1 MDALS
6 CRTKIT
12 VRSMDEL
19 RSALVSGEFPTDG
32 LDGFIDMN
40 DGDRT
45 VTLRGTVS
53 GVGAAWRFLN
63 ARGVVENHG
72 IAGNVCAV
80 CHEPIRQGERK
91 VDWLHAHSGD
101 RECWTGDG
109 ATAQPAHLDSGVVQ

>member
-40 DGDRT
+40 ETARQ

-53 GVGAAWRFLN
+53 AVGNAWRFLA
-63 ARGVVENHG
+63 ARGVVE
-72 IAGNVCAV
+72 
-80 CHEPIRQGERK
+80 
-91 VDWLHAHSGD
+91 L
-101 RECWTGDG
+101 
-109 ATAQPAHLDSGVVQ
+109 

>member
-1 MDALS
+1 MDILT

-45 VTLRGTVS
+45 VTLRGSVS
-53 GVGAAWRFLN
+53 AVGNAWRFLN
-63 ARGVVENHG
+63 GRGIV
-72 IAGNVCAV
+72 A
-80 CHEPIRQGERK
+80 
-91 VDWLHAHSGD
+91 
-101 RECWTGDG
+101 
-109 ATAQPAHLDSGVVQ
+109 